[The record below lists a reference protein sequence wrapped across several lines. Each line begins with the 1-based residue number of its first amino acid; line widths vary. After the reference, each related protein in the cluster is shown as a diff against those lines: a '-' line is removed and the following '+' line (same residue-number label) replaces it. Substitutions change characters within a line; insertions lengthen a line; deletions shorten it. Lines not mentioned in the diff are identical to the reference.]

1 MKERLSLI
9 ALATG
14 LLTFALY
21 DLDISRAV
29 VSQGNPFGLFFQEWG
44 EFPGYVLILY
54 SLYVQLRYSDRLWI
68 KVLIVALLPLV
79 GAALYFRYR
88 EFTDLY
94 VGLILA
100 LVILLPIYLAKI
112 PADKLK
118 LASDKTIAVA
128 LLVPLA
134 FVQTIKLL
142 WGRVRFRDLG
152 GDFSRF
158 TPWYLPQGYTG
169 NFSFPSGHAAMGV
182 FLLTMNYYFQR
193 KEVLWATL
201 VWAIMVA
208 VSRVIIGAHYAS
220 DVWVS
225 FFTGLLVYFHFD
237 ARSSSTNS
245 AK

>member
-1 MKERLSLI
+1 MKKRLSLI

-14 LLTFALY
+14 LLTFAFY

-152 GDFSRF
+152 
-158 TPWYLPQGYTG
+158 
-169 NFSFPSGHAAMGV
+169 
-182 FLLTMNYYFQR
+182 
-193 KEVLWATL
+193 
-201 VWAIMVA
+201 
-208 VSRVIIGAHYAS
+208 
-220 DVWVS
+220 
-225 FFTGLLVYFHFD
+225 
-237 ARSSSTNS
+237 
-245 AK
+245 